1 MNQQVWAAQLGKEQ
15 AWERAE
21 LAGRLSTAWQ
31 ALPSPLCP
39 ASTPGYRRS
48 WGDAGHKLLISM
60 YLHLPSPGWLR
71 WYKESTYDVGDSGS
85 IPGEST
91 YDVGDSGSI
100 PGLGRSPGEGNGNPL
115 QYSYL
120 QNSMD
125 RGAWQYSPW
134 SPKEMDM
141 TEWLSIVL

>member
-1 MNQQVWAAQLGKEQ
+1 
-15 AWERAE
+15 
-21 LAGRLSTAWQ
+21 
-31 ALPSPLCP
+31 
-39 ASTPGYRRS
+39 
-48 WGDAGHKLLISM
+48 M

-71 WYKESTYDVGDSGS
+71 WYKESTYDVGDSGL
-85 IPGEST
+85 
-91 YDVGDSGSI
+91 I

-115 QYSYL
+115 QYSSL

-141 TEWLSIVL
+141 TE